1 MTALPFTRNHSLINI
16 VNIVLSLGIVV
27 MTLTLVLLFSLAPAS
42 SPPYELESQ
51 HLKVLRYSQA
61 D

>member
-1 MTALPFTRNHSLINI
+1 MTTLQFTRSHSLINI
-16 VNIVLSLGIVV
+16 INFVLSLGIVA

-42 SPPYELESQ
+42 NPPYELESQ
-51 HLKVLRYSQA
+51 QLKVLRYSQA